1 MYGFLGLPLAFAALP
16 IYVHAPSLYAGSL
29 GVPLATVGF
38 VLLLVRVADAVTDP
52 LLGGV
57 SDRYAHRRVFIL
69 LSLPLLASGMVTLL
83 APPGDAGAV
92 WLGAS
97 LLIVSLGFSLATI
110 NYNAWGA
117 EAAKNPRDSMRLV
130 AAREACALIGV
141 VLAAVLPSV
150 LSADE
155 LAGLR
160 RTLWVFVPVLAL
172 CAGLTLHYGPKPV
185 AAPDRDRAMFSGL
198 LAAWHHKPFRQ
209 LLAVFAVSGVAAAIP
224 ASTVLFF
231 VADVLGAKAWAGAFL
246 ALYFIA
252 GACSMP
258 LWVRAAASVGKVR
271 AWLASMLLSVM
282 VFAWAVSLAG
292 GDLVAYGVICVLS
305 GVALGADLA
314 LPPAM
319 LADLLK
325 RDFPHGHA
333 RAGAWFGWWNFVTKA
348 NLAIAAG
355 IALPLLEVFGY
366 APGATDAG
374 ALIALAVVYAGLP
387 CVAKLVA
394 AALVWRMQHQL
405 DFEGRLK

>member
-1 MYGFLGLPLAFAALP
+1 MYGLLGLPLAFAALP

-52 LLGGV
+52 LLGGL
-57 SDRYAHRRVFIL
+57 SDRYAHRRVLIL
-69 LSLPLLASGMVTLL
+69 LSLPVLALGMVALL
-83 APPGDAGAV
+83 APPVGAGAV

-97 LLIVSLGFSLATI
+97 LLVVSLGFSLATI

-117 EAAKNPRDSMRLV
+117 EAATSPRDSMRLV
-130 AAREACALIGV
+130 AGREACALIGV
-141 VLAAVLPSV
+141 VLAAVLPGV

-155 LAGLR
+155 LAGLWR
-160 RTLWVFVPVLAL
+160 SVWVFVPVLAM
-172 CAGLTLHYGPKPV
+172 CAVLTLRYAPKPF
-185 AAPDRDRAMFSGL
+185 AAPAQETAMLSGL

-209 LLAVFAVSGVAAAIP
+209 LLTVFAVSGVAAAIP

-231 VADVLGAKAWAGAFL
+231 VADVLAAKAWAGAFL

-258 LWVRAAASVGKVR
+258 LWVRVAASLGKVR
-271 AWLASMLLSVM
+271 AWLASMLLSVV
-282 VFAWAVSLAG
+282 VFAWAVSLAS
-292 GDLVAYGVICVLS
+292 GDLLAYGVICVLS
-305 GVALGADLA
+305 GIALGADLA

-325 RDFPHGHA
+325 RDFPQGHA

-355 IALPLLEVFGY
+355 IALPLLGLFGY
-366 APGATDAG
+366 APGVTDGG

-387 CVAKLVA
+387 CIAKLVA